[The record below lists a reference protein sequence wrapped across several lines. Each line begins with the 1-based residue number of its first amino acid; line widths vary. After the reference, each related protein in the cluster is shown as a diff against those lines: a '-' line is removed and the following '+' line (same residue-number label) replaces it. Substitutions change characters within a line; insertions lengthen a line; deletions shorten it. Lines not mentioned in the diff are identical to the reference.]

1 MCNERED
8 MVWFVHAGNDGDV
21 KKSEIDT
28 KAEIKKAVED
38 AFDRRRADYQGNLE
52 YHDVIMTTNDTGY
65 VSITSNLYSK
75 DDHDNGGV
83 GLKRKFDVTL
93 VDTIDRVFG
102 ENWNLPEYLPFR
114 ECIKMG
120 IQDGIEAGMKRASDK
135 YDKLVA
141 DKNKQIA
148 DLESEVKRWKNA
160 FRGLLKKCQD
170 GVEAFD
176 FISKIVHGSCGKK
189 F

>member
-21 KKSEIDT
+21 KKSETDT
-28 KAEIKKAVED
+28 KAEAMKAVKD
-38 AFDRRRADYQGNLE
+38 AFDSQGTDCRGNLE
-52 YHDVIMTTNDTGY
+52 CCDVVMADNDTVW
-65 VSITSNLYSK
+65 VSTTSNLYSK
-75 DDHDNGGV
+75 DDHDNGGI
-83 GLKRKFDVTL
+83 GLNRKFDATL

-135 YDKLVA
+135 YGKLVA
-141 DKNKQIA
+141 DKNKQIT
-148 DLESEVKRWKNA
+148 DLESEVKRWKDA

-176 FISKIVHGSCGKK
+176 FISKVVHGSCGKK

>member
-8 MVWFVHAGNDGDV
+8 MVWFVHAGNEGDV

-28 KAEIKKAVED
+28 KTEVETAVKD
-38 AFDRRRADYQGNLE
+38 AFGRLGTDCQGKLE
-52 YHDVIMTTNDTGY
+52 FRDVIDARC
-65 VSITSNLYSK
+65 VSVTPNLYSK

-83 GLKRKFDVTL
+83 GLNRKFDVTL

-141 DKNKQIA
+141 DKNRQIA
-148 DLESEVKRWKNA
+148 DLESESKRWKNA

-176 FISKIVHGSCGKK
+176 FISKVVHGSCGKK
-189 F
+189 Y